1 MKRFYC
7 LLLSALMILSLAA
20 CGSSPSDANQGGSTG
35 GSSGDASTGDAST
48 GGDSQAA
55 GTTYEFKLGT
65 DCSDPALSPDYNG
78 YGEHIQKFCDLVEEK
93 TSGQVKI
100 TPYYE
105 SVLGAQPELFMQ
117 ARDGELDFF
126 YGRVQSAVDP
136 RFAFNSVPF
145 LFKDIDQAK
154 RLIANPDGELYKLYA
169 GLCEEYGTH
178 LIGQGVGTFRGV
190 FSNKHAVPNVDG
202 MADLTMRIYEDPSVK
217 FFWSPIC
224 NASVISFNEVYT
236 ALQTRTCDAMEIAGS
251 VGIYSKFYEVCDY
264 YTDLDWQIM
273 SQGFIV
279 SDKCWNSLPD
289 DLRQTVI
296 DCAWEASDYEYEVQ
310 KANAA
315 SALDELA
322 SLGCEVYNLT
332 DDERQAWIDYARS
345 LDDEYREY
353 IGAEFYDQVMAAIDA
368 DNAANG

>member
-1 MKRFYC
+1 MKKLCC
-7 LLLSALMILSLAA
+7 LLLSALMLLSLAA
-20 CGSSPSDANQGGSTG
+20 CGTQPSTPTDGG
-35 GSSGDASTGDAST
+35 A
-48 GGDSQAA
+48 DSNDTPPAE
-55 GTTYEFKLGT
+55 GTVYEFKLGT

-78 YGEHIQKFCDLVEEK
+78 YGEHIRKFCELVEEK
-93 TSGQVKI
+93 TGGQVKI

-169 GLCEEYGTH
+169 DLCEEYGTH

-190 FSNKHAVPNVDG
+190 FSNKHAVPSADG
-202 MADLTMRIYEDPSVK
+202 MSDLTMRIYEDPSVK
-217 FFWSPIC
+217 FFWTPIC
-224 NASVISFNEVYT
+224 NASVISFNETYT
-236 ALQTRTCDAMEIAGS
+236 ALQTKTCDAMEIAGS

-289 DLRQTVI
+289 DLRKTVI

-310 KANAA
+310 KTNAVD
-315 SALDELA
+315 ALDELA

-332 DDERQAWIDYARS
+332 DSERQAWIDYARS
-345 LDDEYREY
+345 LDNEYREY
-353 IGAEFYDQVMAAIDA
+353 IGADFYDQVMAAIDA
-368 DNAANG
+368 DNAANS